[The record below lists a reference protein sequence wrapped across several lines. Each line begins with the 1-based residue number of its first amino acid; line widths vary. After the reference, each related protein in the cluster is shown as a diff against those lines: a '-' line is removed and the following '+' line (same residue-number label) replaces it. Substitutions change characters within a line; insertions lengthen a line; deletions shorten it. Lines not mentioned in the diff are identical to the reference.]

1 MYQICNGRGIREFPA
16 ISCFMVQHEAL
27 LALLGHTGGLI
38 RSEKEGF
45 KVAPHVTFLL
55 DYEKTLLERV
65 SSLGHTYLQLASF
78 VKKVQSLYMFK
89 CWSWPWPWP

>member
-1 MYQICNGRGIREFPA
+1 
-16 ISCFMVQHEAL
+16 MVQHEAL

-38 RSEKEGF
+38 RKEKDGF

-65 SSLGHTYLQLASF
+65 SALGFTYLQLTAF
-78 VKKVQSLYMFK
+78 EKNVQNAGENEAEAGMRDGLYLRALSSGVDEVPPAFAI
-89 CWSWPWPWP
+89 